1 MKSFDLKGTARTE
14 VGKKSTNELRKNNG
28 IPCVLYG
35 IEKEA
40 KAFAVTADAVRK
52 LVYTPD
58 IHVVNLTIDGV
69 ECKAVL
75 KDIQFHPV
83 KDTIL
88 HMDFLQIVEDKAI
101 VMEVPTVLT
110 GLAAGVKLGGKL
122 QQAIRKI
129 KVKAVY
135 ANIPE
140 KLTVDVTELALGK
153 SIKVGDL
160 SFEGLELVTP
170 AQTVVCSVAAT
181 RASREDVLELDDLH
195 DLTVHLEGL
204 TVAEIT
210 GSNSCH
216 I

>member
-1 MKSFDLKGTARTE
+1 MKSFDLKGTSRTE

-28 IPCVLYG
+28 IPCILYG

-40 KAFAVTADAVRK
+40 KAFAVTTDAVRK

-69 ECKAVL
+69 ECTAVL

-88 HMDFLQIVEDKAI
+88 HMDFLQIVEDKPI

-140 KLTVDVTELALGK
+140 KLTVDVTELGIGK
-153 SIKVGDL
+153 SIKVGEL

-181 RASREDVLELDDLH
+181 RASREAAN
-195 DLTVHLEGL
+195 GKK
-204 TVAEIT
+204 
-210 GSNSCH
+210 
-216 I
+216 

>member
-1 MKSFDLKGTARTE
+1 MKSFDLKGTSRTE

-40 KAFAVTADAVRK
+40 KAFAVTTDAVRK

-58 IHVVNLTIDGV
+58 IHVVNLTIDGI
-69 ECKAVL
+69 ECTAVL

-153 SIKVGDL
+153 SIKVGEL

-181 RASREDVLELDDLH
+181 RASREAAN
-195 DLTVHLEGL
+195 GKK
-204 TVAEIT
+204 
-210 GSNSCH
+210 
-216 I
+216 

>member
-28 IPCVLYG
+28 IPCILYG

-40 KAFAVTADAVRK
+40 KAFAVTTDAVRK

-69 ECKAVL
+69 ECTAVL

-88 HMDFLQIVEDKAI
+88 HMDFLQIVADKPI

-140 KLTVDVTELALGK
+140 KLTVDVTELGLGK
-153 SIKVGDL
+153 SIKVGEL

-181 RASREDVLELDDLH
+181 RASREAAN
-195 DLTVHLEGL
+195 GKK
-204 TVAEIT
+204 
-210 GSNSCH
+210 
-216 I
+216 

>member
-40 KAFAVTADAVRK
+40 KAFAVTTDAVRK

-58 IHVVNLTIDGV
+58 IHFVNLTIDGV

-153 SIKVGDL
+153 SIKVGEL

-181 RASREDVLELDDLH
+181 RASREAAN
-195 DLTVHLEGL
+195 GKK
-204 TVAEIT
+204 
-210 GSNSCH
+210 
-216 I
+216 

>member
-1 MKSFDLKGTARTE
+1 MKSFDLKGTSRTE

-40 KAFAVTADAVRK
+40 KAFAVTTDAVRK

-83 KDTIL
+83 KDTSL

-153 SIKVGDL
+153 SIKVGEL

-181 RASREDVLELDDLH
+181 RASREAAN
-195 DLTVHLEGL
+195 GKK
-204 TVAEIT
+204 
-210 GSNSCH
+210 
-216 I
+216 

>member
-1 MKSFDLKGTARTE
+1 MKSVDLKGTSRTE

-28 IPCVLYG
+28 IPCILYG

-40 KAFAVTADAVRK
+40 KAFAVTVDAVRK

-140 KLTVDVTELALGK
+140 KLTVDVTELGLGK
-153 SIKVGDL
+153 SIKVGEL

-181 RASREDVLELDDLH
+181 RASREAAN
-195 DLTVHLEGL
+195 GKK
-204 TVAEIT
+204 
-210 GSNSCH
+210 
-216 I
+216 

>member
-140 KLTVDVTELALGK
+140 KLVVDVTELALGK

-170 AQTVVCSVAAT
+170 TQTVVCSVAAT
-181 RASREDVLELDDLH
+181 RASREAAN
-195 DLTVHLEGL
+195 GKK
-204 TVAEIT
+204 
-210 GSNSCH
+210 
-216 I
+216 

>member
-1 MKSFDLKGTARTE
+1 MKSFDLKGTVRTE

-40 KAFAVTADAVRK
+40 KAFAVTTDAVRK

-140 KLTVDVTELALGK
+140 KLTVDVTELGLGK
-153 SIKVGDL
+153 SIKVGEL

-181 RASREDVLELDDLH
+181 RASREAAN
-195 DLTVHLEGL
+195 GKK
-204 TVAEIT
+204 
-210 GSNSCH
+210 
-216 I
+216 

>member
-1 MKSFDLKGTARTE
+1 MKSFDLKGTSRTE

-40 KAFAVTADAVRK
+40 KAFAVTTDAVRK

-69 ECKAVL
+69 ECTAVL

-88 HMDFLQIVEDKAI
+88 HMDFLQIVADKPI

-140 KLTVDVTELALGK
+140 KLTIDVTELALGK
-153 SIKVGDL
+153 SIKVGEL

-181 RASREDVLELDDLH
+181 RASREAAN
-195 DLTVHLEGL
+195 GKK
-204 TVAEIT
+204 
-210 GSNSCH
+210 
-216 I
+216 

>member
-1 MKSFDLKGTARTE
+1 MKSFDLKGTVRTE

-40 KAFAVTADAVRK
+40 KAFAVTTDAVRK

-58 IHVVNLTIDGV
+58 IHFVNLTIDGV

-181 RASREDVLELDDLH
+181 RASREAAN
-195 DLTVHLEGL
+195 GKK
-204 TVAEIT
+204 
-210 GSNSCH
+210 
-216 I
+216 

>member
-1 MKSFDLKGTARTE
+1 MKSFDLKGTSRTE

-181 RASREDVLELDDLH
+181 RASREAAN
-195 DLTVHLEGL
+195 GKK
-204 TVAEIT
+204 
-210 GSNSCH
+210 
-216 I
+216 

>member
-1 MKSFDLKGTARTE
+1 MKSFDLKGTSRTE

-28 IPCVLYG
+28 IPCILYG

-40 KAFAVTADAVRK
+40 KAFAVTTDAVRK

-101 VMEVPTVLT
+101 VMEVPTILT

-181 RASREDVLELDDLH
+181 RASREAAN
-195 DLTVHLEGL
+195 GKK
-204 TVAEIT
+204 
-210 GSNSCH
+210 
-216 I
+216 

>member
-1 MKSFDLKGTARTE
+1 MKSFDLKGTSRTE

-40 KAFAVTADAVRK
+40 KAFAVTTDAVRK

-140 KLTVDVTELALGK
+140 KLTVDVTELGLGK
-153 SIKVGDL
+153 SIKVGEL

-181 RASREDVLELDDLH
+181 RASREAAN
-195 DLTVHLEGL
+195 GKK
-204 TVAEIT
+204 
-210 GSNSCH
+210 
-216 I
+216 

>member
-1 MKSFDLKGTARTE
+1 MKSFDLKGTSRTE

-40 KAFAVTADAVRK
+40 KAFSVTTDAVRK

-140 KLTVDVTELALGK
+140 KLVVDVTELALGK
-153 SIKVGDL
+153 SIKVGEL
-160 SFEGLELVTP
+160 SFEGIELVTP

-181 RASREDVLELDDLH
+181 RASREAAN
-195 DLTVHLEGL
+195 GKK
-204 TVAEIT
+204 
-210 GSNSCH
+210 
-216 I
+216 

>member
-1 MKSFDLKGTARTE
+1 MKSFDLKGTSRTE

-40 KAFAVTADAVRK
+40 KAFAVTTDSVRK

-101 VMEVPTVLT
+101 VMEVPTILT

-153 SIKVGDL
+153 SIKVGEL

-181 RASREDVLELDDLH
+181 RASREAAN
-195 DLTVHLEGL
+195 GKK
-204 TVAEIT
+204 
-210 GSNSCH
+210 
-216 I
+216 

>member
-1 MKSFDLKGTARTE
+1 MKSFDLKGTSRTE

-40 KAFAVTADAVRK
+40 KAFAVTTDAVRK

-58 IHVVNLTIDGV
+58 IHFVNLTIDGV

-140 KLTVDVTELALGK
+140 KLTVDVTELGLGK
-153 SIKVGDL
+153 SIKVGEL

-181 RASREDVLELDDLH
+181 RASREAAN
-195 DLTVHLEGL
+195 GKK
-204 TVAEIT
+204 
-210 GSNSCH
+210 
-216 I
+216 

>member
-1 MKSFDLKGTARTE
+1 MKSFDLKGTSRTE

-28 IPCVLYG
+28 IPCILYG

-69 ECKAVL
+69 ECTAVL

-88 HMDFLQIVEDKAI
+88 HMDFLQIVADKPI

-140 KLTVDVTELALGK
+140 KLTIDVTELALGK
-153 SIKVGDL
+153 SIKVGEL

-181 RASREDVLELDDLH
+181 RASREAAN
-195 DLTVHLEGL
+195 GKK
-204 TVAEIT
+204 
-210 GSNSCH
+210 
-216 I
+216 

>member
-1 MKSFDLKGTARTE
+1 MKSFDLKGTSRTE

-40 KAFAVTADAVRK
+40 KAFAVTTDSVRK

-88 HMDFLQIVEDKAI
+88 HMDFLQIVADKPI

-140 KLTVDVTELALGK
+140 KLTVDVTELGLGK
-153 SIKVGDL
+153 SIKVGEL

-181 RASREDVLELDDLH
+181 RASREAAN
-195 DLTVHLEGL
+195 GKK
-204 TVAEIT
+204 
-210 GSNSCH
+210 
-216 I
+216 

>member
-1 MKSFDLKGTARTE
+1 MKSFDLKGTSRTE

-28 IPCVLYG
+28 IPCVIYG

-40 KAFAVTADAVRK
+40 KAFSVTTDAVRK

-135 ANIPE
+135 ASIPE
-140 KLTVDVTELALGK
+140 KLTIDVTELGLGK
-153 SIKVGDL
+153 SIKVGEL

-181 RASREDVLELDDLH
+181 RASREAAN
-195 DLTVHLEGL
+195 GKK
-204 TVAEIT
+204 
-210 GSNSCH
+210 
-216 I
+216 

>member
-1 MKSFDLKGTARTE
+1 MKSFDLKGTSRTE

-28 IPCVLYG
+28 IPCILYG

-40 KAFAVTADAVRK
+40 KAFAVTTDAVRK

-58 IHVVNLTIDGV
+58 IHVVNLTIDGQ
-69 ECKAVL
+69 ECTAVL

-88 HMDFLQIVEDKAI
+88 HMDFLQIVADQPI
-101 VMEVPTVLT
+101 VMEVPTVLS

-140 KLTVDVTELALGK
+140 KLTIDVTELGLGK
-153 SIKVGDL
+153 SIKVGEL

-181 RASREDVLELDDLH
+181 RASREAAN
-195 DLTVHLEGL
+195 GKK
-204 TVAEIT
+204 
-210 GSNSCH
+210 
-216 I
+216 

>member
-40 KAFAVTADAVRK
+40 KAFAVTTDAVRK
-52 LVYTPD
+52 LIYTPD

-140 KLTVDVTELALGK
+140 KLTVDVTELGLGK
-153 SIKVGDL
+153 SIKVGEL

-181 RASREDVLELDDLH
+181 RASREAAN
-195 DLTVHLEGL
+195 GKK
-204 TVAEIT
+204 
-210 GSNSCH
+210 
-216 I
+216 

>member
-1 MKSFDLKGTARTE
+1 MKSFDLKGTSRAE

-40 KAFAVTADAVRK
+40 KAFAVTTDAVRK

-69 ECKAVL
+69 ECTAVL

-88 HMDFLQIVEDKAI
+88 HMDFLQIVEDKPI

-140 KLTVDVTELALGK
+140 KLTVDVTELGLGK
-153 SIKVGDL
+153 SIKVGEL

-181 RASREDVLELDDLH
+181 RASREAAN
-195 DLTVHLEGL
+195 GKK
-204 TVAEIT
+204 
-210 GSNSCH
+210 
-216 I
+216 

>member
-1 MKSFDLKGTARTE
+1 MKSFDLKGTVRTE

-40 KAFAVTADAVRK
+40 KAFAVTTDAVRK

-58 IHVVNLTIDGV
+58 IHFVNLTIDGV

-153 SIKVGDL
+153 SIKVGEL

-181 RASREDVLELDDLH
+181 RASREAAN
-195 DLTVHLEGL
+195 GKK
-204 TVAEIT
+204 
-210 GSNSCH
+210 
-216 I
+216 

>member
-1 MKSFDLKGTARTE
+1 MKSFDLKGTSRTE

-28 IPCVLYG
+28 IPCILYG

-40 KAFAVTADAVRK
+40 KAFAVTTDSVRK

-69 ECKAVL
+69 ECTAVL

-88 HMDFLQIVEDKAI
+88 HMDFLQIVADKPI

-140 KLTVDVTELALGK
+140 KLTVDVTELGLGK
-153 SIKVGDL
+153 SIKVGEL

-181 RASREDVLELDDLH
+181 RASREAAN
-195 DLTVHLEGL
+195 GKK
-204 TVAEIT
+204 
-210 GSNSCH
+210 
-216 I
+216 

>member
-1 MKSFDLKGTARTE
+1 MKSFDLKGTVRTE

-40 KAFAVTADAVRK
+40 KAFAVTTDAVRK

-160 SFEGLELVTP
+160 SFEGIELVTP

-181 RASREDVLELDDLH
+181 RASREAAN
-195 DLTVHLEGL
+195 GKK
-204 TVAEIT
+204 
-210 GSNSCH
+210 
-216 I
+216 

>member
-40 KAFAVTADAVRK
+40 KAFAVTTDAVRK

-101 VMEVPTVLT
+101 VMEVPTILT

-140 KLTVDVTELALGK
+140 KLTVDVTELGLGK
-153 SIKVGDL
+153 SIKVGEL

-181 RASREDVLELDDLH
+181 RASREAAN
-195 DLTVHLEGL
+195 GKK
-204 TVAEIT
+204 
-210 GSNSCH
+210 
-216 I
+216 

>member
-1 MKSFDLKGTARTE
+1 MKSFDLKGTSRTE

-28 IPCVLYG
+28 IPCILYG

-181 RASREDVLELDDLH
+181 RASREAAN
-195 DLTVHLEGL
+195 GKK
-204 TVAEIT
+204 
-210 GSNSCH
+210 
-216 I
+216 

>member
-1 MKSFDLKGTARTE
+1 MKSFDLKGTVRTE

-28 IPCVLYG
+28 IPCILYG

-40 KAFAVTADAVRK
+40 KAFAVTVDAVRK

-140 KLTVDVTELALGK
+140 KLTVDVTELGLGK
-153 SIKVGDL
+153 SIKVGEL

-181 RASREDVLELDDLH
+181 RASREAAN
-195 DLTVHLEGL
+195 GKK
-204 TVAEIT
+204 
-210 GSNSCH
+210 
-216 I
+216 

>member
-28 IPCVLYG
+28 IPCILYG

-40 KAFAVTADAVRK
+40 QAFAVTTDAVRK

-58 IHVVNLTIDGV
+58 IHVVNLTIDGK
-69 ECKAVL
+69 ECTAIL

-88 HMDFLQIVEDKAI
+88 HMDFLQIVADKPI
-101 VMEVPTVLT
+101 VMEVPTVLS

-129 KVKAVY
+129 KVKALY

-140 KLTVDVTELALGK
+140 KLTIDVTELGLGK

-160 SFEGLELVTP
+160 SFENLELVTP

-181 RASREDVLELDDLH
+181 RASREAAN
-195 DLTVHLEGL
+195 GKK
-204 TVAEIT
+204 
-210 GSNSCH
+210 
-216 I
+216 

>member
-1 MKSFDLKGTARTE
+1 MKSFDLKGTSRTE

-40 KAFAVTADAVRK
+40 KAFAVTTDAVRK

-58 IHVVNLTIDGV
+58 IHVVNLTIDGI
-69 ECKAVL
+69 ECTAVL

-140 KLTVDVTELALGK
+140 KLTIDVTELGLGK
-153 SIKVGDL
+153 SIKVGEL

-181 RASREDVLELDDLH
+181 RASREAAN
-195 DLTVHLEGL
+195 GKK
-204 TVAEIT
+204 
-210 GSNSCH
+210 
-216 I
+216 

>member
-1 MKSFDLKGTARTE
+1 MKSFDLKGTSRTE

-40 KAFAVTADAVRK
+40 KAFAVTTDAVRK

-153 SIKVGDL
+153 SIKVGEL
-160 SFEGLELVTP
+160 SFDGIELVTP

-181 RASREDVLELDDLH
+181 RASREAAN
-195 DLTVHLEGL
+195 GKK
-204 TVAEIT
+204 
-210 GSNSCH
+210 
-216 I
+216 

>member
-1 MKSFDLKGTARTE
+1 MKSFDLKGTSRTE

-28 IPCVLYG
+28 IPCIIYG

-40 KAFAVTADAVRK
+40 KAFSVTTDAVRK

-69 ECKAVL
+69 ECTAVL

-181 RASREDVLELDDLH
+181 RASREAAN
-195 DLTVHLEGL
+195 GKK
-204 TVAEIT
+204 
-210 GSNSCH
+210 
-216 I
+216 

>member
-1 MKSFDLKGTARTE
+1 MKSFDLKGTSRTE

-28 IPCVLYG
+28 IPCVIYG

-40 KAFAVTADAVRK
+40 KAFAVTTDAVRK

-88 HMDFLQIVEDKAI
+88 HMDFLQIVEDKPI

-140 KLTVDVTELALGK
+140 KLTVDVTELGLGK
-153 SIKVGDL
+153 SIKVGEL

-181 RASREDVLELDDLH
+181 RASREAAN
-195 DLTVHLEGL
+195 GKK
-204 TVAEIT
+204 
-210 GSNSCH
+210 
-216 I
+216 

>member
-40 KAFAVTADAVRK
+40 KAFAVTTDAVRK

-88 HMDFLQIVEDKAI
+88 HMDFLQIVEDKPI

-140 KLTVDVTELALGK
+140 KLTVDVTELGLGK
-153 SIKVGDL
+153 SIKVGEL

-181 RASREDVLELDDLH
+181 RASREAAN
-195 DLTVHLEGL
+195 GKK
-204 TVAEIT
+204 
-210 GSNSCH
+210 
-216 I
+216 

>member
-1 MKSFDLKGTARTE
+1 MKSFDLKGTSRTE
-14 VGKKSTNELRKNNG
+14 VGKKSTNKLRKNNG
-28 IPCVLYG
+28 IPCILYG

-40 KAFAVTADAVRK
+40 KAFAVTTDSVRK

-69 ECKAVL
+69 ECTAVL

-88 HMDFLQIVEDKAI
+88 HMDFLQIVADKPI

-153 SIKVGDL
+153 SIKVGEL

-181 RASREDVLELDDLH
+181 RASREAAN
-195 DLTVHLEGL
+195 GKK
-204 TVAEIT
+204 
-210 GSNSCH
+210 
-216 I
+216 

>member
-1 MKSFDLKGTARTE
+1 MKSFDLKGTSRTE
-14 VGKKSTNELRKNNG
+14 VGKKSTNVLRENNG

-40 KAFAVTADAVRK
+40 KAFAVTTDAVRK

-69 ECKAVL
+69 ECTAVL

-88 HMDFLQIVEDKAI
+88 HMDFLQIVEDKPI

-135 ANIPE
+135 ASIPE

-153 SIKVGDL
+153 SIKVGEL

-181 RASREDVLELDDLH
+181 RASREAAN
-195 DLTVHLEGL
+195 GKK
-204 TVAEIT
+204 
-210 GSNSCH
+210 
-216 I
+216 

>member
-1 MKSFDLKGTARTE
+1 MKSFELKGTFRTE

-35 IEKEA
+35 LEKEA
-40 KAFAVTADAVRK
+40 KAFAVTTDAVRK

-58 IHVVNLTIDGV
+58 IHVVNLTIDGQ
-69 ECKAVL
+69 ECTAVL

-88 HMDFLQIVEDKAI
+88 HMDFLQIVADKPI

-140 KLTVDVTELALGK
+140 KLTIDVTELALGK
-153 SIKVGDL
+153 SIKVGEL

-181 RASREDVLELDDLH
+181 RASREAAN
-195 DLTVHLEGL
+195 GKK
-204 TVAEIT
+204 
-210 GSNSCH
+210 
-216 I
+216 

>member
-1 MKSFDLKGTARTE
+1 MKSFELKGTFRTE

-40 KAFAVTADAVRK
+40 KAFAVTTDAVRK

-58 IHVVNLTIDGV
+58 IHVVNLTIDGQ
-69 ECKAVL
+69 ECTAVL

-88 HMDFLQIVEDKAI
+88 HMDFLQIVADKPI
-101 VMEVPTVLT
+101 VMEVPTILT

-140 KLTVDVTELALGK
+140 KLTIDVTELALGK
-153 SIKVGDL
+153 SIKVGEL

-181 RASREDVLELDDLH
+181 RASREAAN
-195 DLTVHLEGL
+195 GKK
-204 TVAEIT
+204 
-210 GSNSCH
+210 
-216 I
+216 

>member
-40 KAFAVTADAVRK
+40 KAFAVTTDAVRK

-140 KLTVDVTELALGK
+140 KLTIDVTELALGK

-181 RASREDVLELDDLH
+181 RASREAAN
-195 DLTVHLEGL
+195 GKK
-204 TVAEIT
+204 
-210 GSNSCH
+210 
-216 I
+216 

>member
-1 MKSFDLKGTARTE
+1 MKSFDLKGTSRAE

-40 KAFAVTADAVRK
+40 KAFAVTTDAVRK

-69 ECKAVL
+69 ECTAVL

-88 HMDFLQIVEDKAI
+88 HMDFLQIVADKPI

-140 KLTVDVTELALGK
+140 KLTVDVTELGLGK
-153 SIKVGDL
+153 SIKVGEL

-181 RASREDVLELDDLH
+181 RASREAAN
-195 DLTVHLEGL
+195 GKK
-204 TVAEIT
+204 
-210 GSNSCH
+210 
-216 I
+216 